1 MGNFKKIFISFTVLG
16 TIFCMFAC
24 KEESGA
30 PQTEKLGLQWSEKAP
45 LYMDLHDAHSYC
57 EDLNEGGYNDW
68 RLPNI
73 DELRKLIINCPK
85 TETNGSCNV
94 TELCLKQK
102 GPYQCENRSVC
113 KGCGRTYGTSY
124 SRFKE
129 NTTLWSNRDFA
140 VAFEI
145 GAILYYGE
153 YGDGAV
159 PEHGVRCVR
168 GQLLDSSEVAKESTD
183 APEQIKKTGNLQWSK
198 KSSKSMDLISAV
210 NYCNN
215 LSEGEYSDWKL
226 PNIDE
231 LRMLIKNHSGTE
243 TGGSC
248 KISEKNSTLSIED
261 WISDDCNER
270 YGYDFSKLGDYSKL
284 WSHSSYSEYSVWYV
298 DFAYGTIYKMKPNNY
313 WGLFVRCVR
322 KQHSDTQTSNSTF
335 DKSKRIIGK
344 LQWSKIANSQMS
356 WKAAEKYCKKLNE
369 DGFRDWHLPT
379 ISELQTLIQNCSETE
394 KGCKYDAS
402 GKYNKLGDVGTFWAF
417 ENPSSHDKP
426 VIDFTLGSVSSIAE
440 FYEDMEGFGEHNS
453 FVRCVRNAE

>member
-1 MGNFKKIFISFTVLG
+1 MGNFKNFFISFTVLV

-30 PQTEKLGLQWSEKAP
+30 PQTEKLGLQWSKKAP
-45 LYMDLHDAHSYC
+45 LYMGFDDAHSYC
-57 EDLNEGGYNDW
+57 EDLNENGYNDW

-73 DELRKLIINCPK
+73 DELRTLIINCPK

-94 TELCLKQK
+94 TEVCLKQ
-102 GPYQCENRSVC
+102 GVYQCENRSAC
-113 KGCGRTYGTSY
+113 KGCGDVS

-129 NTTLWSNRDFA
+129 NSILWSNRYF
-140 VAFEI
+140 VVNFGI
-145 GAILYYGE
+145 GAIGYA
-153 YGDGAV
+153 GDSDADFAY
-159 PEHGVRCVR
+159 EVRCVR

-198 KSSKSMDLISAV
+198 KSSYRMGLISAV

-284 WSHSSYSEYSVWYV
+284 WSYSSYSEYSAWYV
-298 DFAYGTIYKMKPNNY
+298 DFAYGTIYKAKPN
-313 WGLFVRCVR
+313 WRLFVRCVR

-356 WKAAEKYCKKLNE
+356 WIDAEKYCKKLNE
-369 DGFRDWHLPT
+369 DGFRGWHLPT

-394 KGCKYDAS
+394 KGCKYDVS

-417 ENPSSHDKP
+417 ENPSSYSKP
-426 VIDFTLGSVSSIAE
+426 VIDFTRGSVSST
-440 FYEDMEGFGEHNS
+440 FVEDEEGYSYN
-453 FVRCVRNAE
+453 FVRCVRNAD